1 MKQFLIVSVAMTL
14 FSCEE
19 TRDNCI
25 DKSKIKNDPC
35 TRIWDPVCGCD
46 EKIYS
51 NPCVAENAG
60 LDSWTKGECK

>member
-1 MKQFLIVSVAMTL
+1 MKQFLIVSVVMTL

-46 EKIYS
+46 DKIYS

-60 LDSWTKGECK
+60 LKSWTKGECK